1 MYRRVLFKSNAL
13 QCSEIQSKALLPEDS
28 CDHEEACRTRPSK
41 AGQEVKRPSQ
51 PFGLR
56 HLPCNGRPALFG
68 HWAATRGAV
77 LINECSTWE

>member
-1 MYRRVLFKSNAL
+1 M
-13 QCSEIQSKALLPEDS
+13 QCGAKKYSKALLPEDS
-28 CDHEEACRTRPSK
+28 CDLEEACQSRRSK

-56 HLPCNGRPALFG
+56 HLPCDGRPALFG
-68 HWAATRGAV
+68 HWAATREAV